1 MSNVGVRVEGLA
13 DFRKALGRADKDA
26 NKEFGLAQRKVK
38 DLVVGDART
47 IGRTSKRGPLRHFS
61 RRAGISGTSTAKDS
75 KTGIAGVAIL
85 VKNPDAMAAFMGSGG
100 RTGWYAA
107 GKFSRSKGRQ
117 FAPHVGNTWEVGG
130 PGGPYAINPAIRQN
144 LEHIDRMILDAVQA
158 AGAQAFDE

>member
-47 IGRTSKRGPLRHFS
+47 IGRTSMRGPLRHFS
-61 RRAGISGTSTAKDS
+61 RRAGISGTSTAK
-75 KTGIAGVAIL
+75 GGAAVL

-158 AGAQAFDE
+158 AGARAFDE